1 MRVQKGKIH
10 FTKKDT
16 WNLDHVLSDII
27 LAGLQKFKETNEL
40 WKARNDIQG
49 NASLAVIKD
58 FNRKLTAINREIAQ
72 LIKSLK

>member
-1 MRVQKGKIH
+1 MKILMAEEQKSKLQLEI
-10 FTKKDT
+10 D
-16 WNLDHVLSDII
+16 
-27 LAGLQKFKETNEL
+27 QKFKETNEL
-40 WKARNDIQG
+40 WKAWNDIQG